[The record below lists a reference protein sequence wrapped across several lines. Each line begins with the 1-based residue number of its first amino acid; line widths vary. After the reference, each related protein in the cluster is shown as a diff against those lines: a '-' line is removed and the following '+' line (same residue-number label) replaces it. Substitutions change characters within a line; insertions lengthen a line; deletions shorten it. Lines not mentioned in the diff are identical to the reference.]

1 MSPTM
6 AALRVGKAGAGDAD
20 KDSSRR
26 PVDPDFGKGY
36 ENTFSDGF
44 PIHMTA
50 EVSCG

>member
-1 MSPTM
+1 MT
-6 AALRVGKAGAGDAD
+6 AGWCAGKAGAGDAD

-50 EVSCG
+50 EVRCLKP